1 MDDSDRE
8 LQRSLDQHEA
18 GVADL
23 IAAYE
28 LAEQQYFAAVSA
40 STPYLQQTVTSDSA
54 SWRPDANVG

>member
-8 LQRSLDQHEA
+8 LQRSLDEHEA
-18 GVADL
+18 GVSDL

-40 STPYLQQTVTSDSA
+40 STPYVQQTTA
-54 SWRPDANVG
+54 SET